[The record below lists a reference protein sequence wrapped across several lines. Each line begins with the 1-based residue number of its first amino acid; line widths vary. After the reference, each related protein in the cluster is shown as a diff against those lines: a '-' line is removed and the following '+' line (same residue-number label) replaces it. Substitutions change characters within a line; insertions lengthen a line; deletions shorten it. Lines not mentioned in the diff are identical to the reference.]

1 MEQRLKEAR
10 EFLDEVDELLK
21 ANKEDEW
28 ETACE
33 RLKELP
39 DMSTYPQAK
48 TSSSNDKIDT
58 KKSMTKYIPTKVEIY
73 SHNKTRE

>member
-39 DMSTYPQAK
+39 DMSNRDELKRLMICLAKGEHYQARGG
-48 TSSSNDKIDT
+48 SSFQMES
-58 KKSMTKYIPTKVEIY
+58 Y
-73 SHNKTRE
+73 